1 MELCYLTRTLSLGS
15 LPKYK
20 LLLLIRLCCFIVPTR
35 QRDEKI
41 FENDMFCGA
50 AEEALKSTYSR
61 LEAIEKKLQNEN
73 LSESKQKQLQQEVE
87 EVRKLLKTH
96 EDQLAH
102 LRTHNRTTFVFV
114 VCLMFIIFA
123 VYMLY
128 ILVRGS
134 EF

>member
-1 MELCYLTRTLSLGS
+1 MNSEHGYSVL
-15 LPKYK
+15 KE
-20 LLLLIRLCCFIVPTR
+20 IRSYRNET
-35 QRDEKI
+35 K
-41 FENDMFCGA
+41 
-50 AEEALKSTYSR
+50 
-61 LEAIEKKLQNEN
+61 NEN
-73 LSESKQKQLQQEVE
+73 LSESKHKQLQQEVE

-114 VCLMFIIFA
+114 VCLIFIIFA

-128 ILVRGS
+128 ILVRGD

>member
-1 MELCYLTRTLSLGS
+1 MNSEHGYSVLKEISATEG
-15 LPKYK
+15 
-20 LLLLIRLCCFIVPTR
+20 
-35 QRDEKI
+35 
-41 FENDMFCGA
+41 
-50 AEEALKSTYSR
+50 ALKSTYSR
-61 LEAIEKKLQNEN
+61 LEAIETKLKNEN
-73 LSESKQKQLQQEVE
+73 LSESKHKQLQQEVE

-114 VCLMFIIFA
+114 VCLIFIIFA

-128 ILVRGS
+128 ILVRGD